1 MTKSIRDTAVDRL
14 TEKQAKEELAALA
27 EEIAAHDIAYHQK
40 DSPEI
45 DDAAYDALRTRNEA
59 IERRFPQLL
68 RSDSPA
74 KSVGAAPARGFRKI
88 THTVPMLSL
97 GNAFTGE
104 DVSDFIDGIRR
115 FLKLEPDEAVEVTA
129 EPKIDG
135 VSFSAR
141 YEKGKLTVAATR
153 GDGSVG
159 EDITANLKT
168 IKTLP
173 QVIKGNVPDLI
184 EVRGEVYM
192 TKSDFKI
199 MNETQEENGAKVFAN
214 PRNAAAGSLRQLN
227 AAITAERPLQIFCY
241 AYGALEGAGW
251 ETHWDFLM
259 QLEQWKFPV
268 NERTTQCKSVEEML
282 HAYRKLG
289 EERAT
294 LPYDIDGI
302 VYKVNRKDLQTR
314 LGFVSRAPRWAIA
327 HKYSAERAETILEKI
342 EIQVGRTGVLTP
354 VAHLTPVTV
363 GGVVVSRATL
373 HNEDEI
379 ARKDIRVGDAVRI
392 QRAGDVIPQIVEVIA
407 EKRPQNSAPYVFP
420 STCPVCDSLAI
431 REEDEAARRC
441 TGGLICPAQAVQ
453 RLKHFVSRDAFDIEG
468 LGGKHIEAFF
478 ADGTITSPA
487 DIFTLADRDKKSLTP
502 LRAREGWGPKSAE
515 NLFASINS
523 RRTPSLERFIYAL
536 GIRQVGQ
543 ATARL
548 LAQAYGTY
556 EAWRDAMLAAQ
567 DQDSD
572 SYKDLINIEQIGSSV
587 ATDLIAFFAEA
598 HNRDVLDAL
607 IQEITV
613 EAADKPDI
621 ASSPIAGKIVV
632 FTGTLETM
640 SRSEAK
646 AQAQSLGAKVA
657 GSVSKKTDIVV
668 AGPGAG
674 SKLKEA
680 QTHGVRIVTE
690 AEYAAL
696 IGS

>member
-1 MTKSIRDTAVDRL
+1 MTKLRRDIAVEHL
-14 TEKQAKEELAALA
+14 TEKQAKEELEALA
-27 EEIAAHDIAYHQK
+27 EEIFAHDIAYHQN
-40 DSPEI
+40 DAPEI
-45 DDAAYDALRTRNEA
+45 DDATYDALRARNDA
-59 IERRFPQLL
+59 IEQHFPKLA
-68 RSDSPA
+68 RADSPT
-74 KSVGAAPARGFRKI
+74 KNVGAAPARGFGKI

-104 DVSDFIDGIRR
+104 DVTDFINGIRR
-115 FLKLEPDEAVEVTA
+115 FLKLEPDEPVEVTA

-153 GDGSVG
+153 GDGIVG

-168 IKTLP
+168 IKALP
-173 QVIKGNVPDLI
+173 QVITGNVPALI

-192 TKSDFKI
+192 SKSDFQA
-199 MNETQEENGAKVFAN
+199 MNEAQEEKGAKVFAN
-214 PRNAAAGSLRQLN
+214 PRNAAAGSLRQLD
-227 AAITAERPLQIFCY
+227 AAITAGRPLQIFCY
-241 AYGALEGAGW
+241 AYGALEGAEW
-251 ETHWDFLM
+251 KTHWDFLM
-259 QLEQWKFPV
+259 QLEQWRFPV
-268 NERTTQCKSVEEML
+268 NERTTRCKTVEAML

-302 VYKVNRKDLQTR
+302 VYKVNRKDLQSR

-327 HKYSAERAETILEKI
+327 HKFSAERAETILEKI

-379 ARKDIRVGDAVRI
+379 ARKDIRVGDAVHI
-392 QRAGDVIPQIVEVIA
+392 QRAGDVIPQVVEVIVD
-407 EKRPQNSAPYVFP
+407 KRPKNSVPYTFP
-420 STCPVCDSLAI
+420 KTCPVCESLAI
-431 REEDEAARRC
+431 REDDEAARRC
-441 TGGLICPAQAVQ
+441 TGGLICPAQAMQ

-468 LGGKHIEAFF
+468 LGGKHIETLF
-478 ADGTITSPA
+478 ADGTIASPA
-487 DIFTLADRDKKSLTP
+487 DIFTLSERDKISLTP
-502 LRAREGWGPKSAE
+502 LRAREGWGAKSAE

-523 RRTPSLERFIYAL
+523 RRTISLERFIFAL

-556 EAWRDAMLAAQ
+556 EAWRDAMIAAQ
-567 DQDSD
+567 DEDSD
-572 SYKDLINIEQIGSSV
+572 AYKDLINIEQIGSSV
-587 ATDLIAFFAEA
+587 ATDLISFFAET
-598 HNRDVLDAL
+598 HNQDVLSAL
-607 IQEITV
+607 LQQITI
-613 EAADKPDI
+613 EPTARPSI
-621 ASSPIAGKIVV
+621 ASSPIAGKIIV
-632 FTGTLETM
+632 FTGSLESM

-646 AQAQSLGAKVA
+646 TQAQSLGAKVA

-680 QTHGVRIVTE
+680 QAHGVKIMTE
-690 AEYAAL
+690 SEYATL
-696 IGS
+696 IGA

>member
-1 MTKSIRDTAVDRL
+1 MTNSIRDIAVGNL

-27 EEIAAHDIAYHQK
+27 GEIAAHDIAYHQK
-40 DSPEI
+40 DAPNVS
-45 DDAAYDALRTRNEA
+45 DAEYDALRVRNDA
-59 IERRFPQLL
+59 IEHRFPKLT
-68 RSDSPA
+68 RPDSPT
-74 KSVGAAPARGFRKI
+74 KTIGAAPARGFRKI

-153 GDGSVG
+153 GDGTIG

-168 IKTLP
+168 IKALP
-173 QVIKGNVPDLI
+173 QIIKSNAPALI

-192 TKSDFKI
+192 TKNDFLA
-199 MNETQEENGAKVFAN
+199 MNKAQEEKGAKIFAN
-214 PRNAAAGSLRQLN
+214 PRNAAAGSLRQLDP
-227 AAITAERPLQIFCY
+227 AITAERPLQVFCY

-268 NERTTQCKSVEEML
+268 NERTTRCKTVEEML

-392 QRAGDVIPQIVEVIA
+392 QRAGDVIPQVVEVIA
-407 EKRPQNSAPYVFP
+407 TKRPKNSVPYTFP
-420 STCPVCDSLAI
+420 STCPVCGSHAI
-431 REEDEAARRC
+431 REDDEAARRC

-478 ADGTITSPA
+478 ADGTFASPA
-487 DIFTLADRDKKSLTP
+487 DIFTLSDRDKTSLTP

-515 NLFASINS
+515 NLFASINN
-523 RRTPSLERFIYAL
+523 RRVISLERFIFAL
-536 GIRQVGQ
+536 GIRQLGQ

-556 EAWRDAMLAAQ
+556 EAWRDAMIAAQ
-567 DQDSD
+567 DEDSD
-572 SYKDLINIEQIGSSV
+572 AYKDLINIEQIGSSV
-587 ATDLIAFFAEA
+587 ATDLMSFFAES
-598 HNRDVLDAL
+598 HNREVLDAL
-607 IQEITV
+607 LEQVTI
-613 EAADKPDI
+613 EASAKPD
-621 ASSPIAGKIVV
+621 ATSSPIAGKIIV
-632 FTGTLETM
+632 FTGALETM

-646 AQAQSLGAKVA
+646 AKAQSLGAKVA
-657 GSVSKKTDIVV
+657 GSVSKKTDLVV

-674 SKLKEA
+674 SKLKDA
-680 QTHGVRIVTE
+680 QAHGVRVMTE
-690 AEYAAL
+690 AEYASL
-696 IGS
+696 IGC